1 MGTWKAGAEGRTY
14 VRVGFEMAG
23 ATLPAAMDF
32 RQRVSEELSAIE
44 ARGLRRRARRIEGP
58 QGPRLWV
65 DGQHVIGLCSNNYL
79 GLSRHP
85 ALLSAMR
92 YALDAEGLG
101 AGASRQISGTM
112 RAHRQAEDA
121 LAKYVGQ
128 PASVLFSSGYACNVG
143 VLQGLVER
151 GDIVFSDRLNH
162 ASLIDGARLS
172 RAGIVVYN
180 HADPADLERKLR
192 AHRASGRAA
201 LVVTE
206 SLFSMDGDVPP
217 LTEIARLAREHEAGL
232 VVDEAHALGVLG
244 TEGRGICHALGIV
257 PDVLIGTLGKAFG
270 SEGAFAAGSEA
281 VVDLLR
287 HRARSYVFSTAPTAP
302 IAAVAV
308 AAVKLVAQ
316 ADGLRATLRQHSKQ
330 LREGL
335 AQLGYEVLPG
345 DGPII
350 PVMVGEPGPTM
361 ELSRRLFERG
371 VFVHGVRPPTV
382 PPGTGRLRVVPMAS
396 HTRDDIDEAL
406 RAFAELAR

>member
-1 MGTWKAGAEGRTY
+1 
-14 VRVGFEMAG
+14 
-23 ATLPAAMDF
+23 MDF
-32 RQRVSEELSAIE
+32 RQRVREELGAIE
-44 ARGLRRRARRIEGP
+44 ARGLRRRARRVEGP

-65 DGQHVIGLCSNNYL
+65 DGRYVIGLCSNNYL
-79 GLSRHP
+79 GLARHP

-92 YALDAEGLG
+92 DALDNEGLG
-101 AGASRQISGTM
+101 SGASRQISGSM
-112 RAHRQAEDA
+112 RAHRQAEAA
-121 LAKYVGQ
+121 LAQYVGQ

-143 VLQGLVER
+143 VIQGLVER

-172 RAGIVVYN
+172 RAEVVIYD
-180 HADPADLERKLR
+180 HADPADLEQKLR
-192 AHRASGRAA
+192 AHRARGRTA

-206 SLFSMDGDVPP
+206 SMFSMDGDVPAIAE
-217 LTEIARLAREHEAGL
+217 LARLAREHEAGF

-244 TEGRGICHALGIV
+244 SGGRGVCHSLGIV

-270 SEGAFAAGSEA
+270 SEGAFASGSDA

-287 HRARSYVFSTAPTAP
+287 QRSRSYVFSTAPAAP

-308 AAVKLVAQ
+308 AAVKLVSEAE
-316 ADGLRATLRQHSKQ
+316 GLRETLRRHGKR

-335 AQLGYEVLPG
+335 RDLGYDVLRG
-345 DGPII
+345 EGPII

-361 ELSRRLFERG
+361 ELSRRLFEQG

-382 PPGTGRLRVVPMAS
+382 PDGTGRLRVVPMAS
-396 HTRDDIDEAL
+396 HTTEDIEDAL
-406 RAFAELAR
+406 QAFAEVAR